1 MGGGWVGGVV
11 IAGFRVQSANRYTTR
26 PDETRWGVGTWVCKV
41 FRGVKRKAGREMGV
55 GMWECACVAVWVC
68 EGVGVW
74 GCGGAKVWGC

>member
-1 MGGGWVGGVV
+1 M
-11 IAGFRVQSANRYTTR
+11 
-26 PDETRWGVGTWVCKV
+26 CKV

-55 GMWECACVAVWVC
+55 GMWECACVGVWVC